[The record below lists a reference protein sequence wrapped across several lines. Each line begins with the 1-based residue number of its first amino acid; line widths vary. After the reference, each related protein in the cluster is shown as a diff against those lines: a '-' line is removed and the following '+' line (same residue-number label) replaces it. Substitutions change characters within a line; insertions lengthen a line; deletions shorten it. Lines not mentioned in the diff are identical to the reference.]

1 MKDLKSMNLTK
12 KLLLSGITFG
22 LLLSSNINLTSVG
35 VADEADV
42 KKGPIEDFWGDPVD
56 LLKIPT
62 ASKKKVSF
70 KKEIWPLIKD
80 KCLDCHGPDKQKSE
94 YRMDTREAAIKGG
107 EYEEK
112 AIIPGDS
119 LKSPLIHF
127 TAQAVADMEMP
138 PKKKDF
144 LTKEQVALLRAW
156 IDQGAKWGD
165 DEEAPKEKAVEKEKS
180 EKQP

>member
-1 MKDLKSMNLTK
+1 MKDLKLMNLSK

-22 LLLSSNINLTSVG
+22 LLLSSNINLTTVS

-112 AIIPGDS
+112 AIIPGNS

-127 TAQAVADMEMP
+127 TAQAVVDMEMP
-138 PKKKDF
+138 PKKKNF
-144 LTKEQVALLRAW
+144 LTKEQVSLLRAW

-165 DEEAPKEKAVEKEKS
+165 DEKTEKGTKQAKEKAEK
-180 EKQP
+180 